1 MVEVILDASYVVAVI
16 DTQDRW
22 HQQAVRIRE
31 ALKTLGAETVYFD
44 CVINET
50 LSVIGKPLEHRR
62 QSGAF
67 SQMLSQLQQLVPMEQ
82 ITWLYPDAK
91 RWYPDLLA
99 LMEVHEGRLNFHDAL
114 IVTAAKEMGI
124 RCIVSFDADYD
135 EVQELQRIKAPSDLQ
150 PEVSSDPDHI
160 S

>member
-1 MVEVILDASYVVAVI
+1 MIEVILDSSYMVALI

-22 HQQAVRIRE
+22 HQQAVRVRE
-31 ALKTLGAETVYFD
+31 ALKTWNAETAYFD
-44 CVINET
+44 CVMNET
-50 LSVIGKPLEHRR
+50 ISVIGKRLEQRR

-67 SQMLSQLQQLVPMEQ
+67 SQMLTQLQQQVPMEQ

-124 RCIVSFDADYD
+124 RYIVSFDADYD

-150 PEVSSDPDHI
+150 PEMSSNPDQVS
-160 S
+160 